1 MAQVLGNHT
10 TISHSLLRWDG
21 VPRVDSSR
29 GPVCE
34 LEWVIFAGVAGY
46 EGLVIRVKNHAGTG
60 LRAHVLVNIPSGVEW
75 ICRLNPSTDITKP
88 IVGVCGDEVQTDVIH
103 ALREG
108 AILVAGAGGVLRDI
122 VAGCVPLDIPVSKE
136 LKGKVD
142 FVLKL

>member
-1 MAQVLGNHT
+1 MSPDLVYQQKS
-10 TISHSLLRWDG
+10 SHSLLRWDR

-34 LEWVIFAGVAGY
+34 LEWVIFAGVAGN

-60 LRAHVLVNIPSGVEW
+60 LRAHVLVDVPSWVEW

-88 IVGVCGDEVQTDVIH
+88 IVCVCGDEVQTDVVH

-122 VAGCVPLDIPVSKE
+122 EAGGIPLDIPVSKE
-136 LKGKVD
+136 LKKVY
-142 FVLKL
+142 FILKL